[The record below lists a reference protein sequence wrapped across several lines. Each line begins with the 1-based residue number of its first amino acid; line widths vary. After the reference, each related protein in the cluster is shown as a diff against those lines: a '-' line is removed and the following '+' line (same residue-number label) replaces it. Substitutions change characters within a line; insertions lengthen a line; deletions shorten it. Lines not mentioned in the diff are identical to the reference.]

1 MQTWAVKLS
10 FYFPA
15 LTSSQ
20 IASHWQNQV
29 PFTVSSHIHVQYPL
43 FSNLGWNFVAFHDNF
58 VSAVLSSAVHYRL
71 LYITVG
77 FIDSIWKSCVEKSGS
92 GNTFKFSK
100 RSVQPSPWILLS
112 VGKICFAKVCSAV
125 CSGSMLL
132 HFITRFLKEMPA
144 FLSSVALF

>member
-1 MQTWAVKLS
+1 MGCKAFFLLS
-10 FYFPA
+10 CPYFKSDSFP
-15 LTSSQ
+15 LTKSST
-20 IASHWQNQV
+20 IHCV
-29 PFTVSSHIHVQYPL
+29 LPHTCTISS
-43 FSNLGWNFVAFHDNF
+43 FSNLGWNCVAFHDNF